1 MEADTEKD
9 SIDEVEIEET
19 SEEAKPDP
27 ESKYKT
33 EDDSKEEK
41 EVMKNAGCSKRPLR
55 NSRGG
60 RHEGGG
66 RQLKYSKIFGDIS
79 FFYS

>member
-1 MEADTEKD
+1 MT
-9 SIDEVEIEET
+9 
-19 SEEAKPDP
+19 

-41 EVMKNAGCSKRPLR
+41 EVMKDAGCSKRPLR
-55 NSRGG
+55 NR
-60 RHEGGG
+60 REGGG
-66 RQLKYSKIFGDIS
+66 RQLKYSKIFGDNS